1 MALIQVQGFGEAI
14 TGLDWIALPGLES
27 PGVEIRQLA
36 RSANAQWQYTWKKAG
51 KPTPYICFVPRGK
64 SKKKPVA
71 AGMLVSAA
79 IHDQTYMTLIEIDDL
94 QYWVFAAV
102 DGQPAKRMDFVGKA
116 PAVLNSI
123 RDFISTLSGSEELPV
138 YTNLPELLD
147 TLPHRFDVRPFSLDI
162 LAHSIQ
168 KKDYSQAKFQRYS
181 PLSLKVTLFVSFAL
195 LASAGYSIFQDQ
207 IEQMQLRQA
216 AKERQIE
223 IDNKLKELSAS
234 VEKEINSSQPIA
246 HVMPALWHALS
257 SLPIQINGWK
267 LTSIFCEAL
276 ACTLTYQAQS
286 FSTWRGYMLAKP
298 SEWADPSFTADTA
311 IVNQSI
317 AVELVESHKRNAEQ
331 LQSKDSLRYELGNLA
346 QLVAPLGMQLRFL
359 SNWEKV
365 IEQGQPQKNGLE
377 RLNIPLRSE
386 FTVTGPSILLT
397 DFSQR
402 LPVDASFQSLSIKL
416 EDKST
421 FELKGQ
427 MYARP

>member
-1 MALIQVQGFGEAI
+1 
-14 TGLDWIALPGLES
+14 
-27 PGVEIRQLA
+27 
-36 RSANAQWQYTWKKAG
+36 
-51 KPTPYICFVPRGK
+51 
-64 SKKKPVA
+64 
-71 AGMLVSAA
+71 
-79 IHDQTYMTLIEIDDL
+79 
-94 QYWVFAAV
+94 
-102 DGQPAKRMDFVGKA
+102 
-116 PAVLNSI
+116 
-123 RDFISTLSGSEELPV
+123 
-138 YTNLPELLD
+138 
-147 TLPHRFDVRPFSLDI
+147 
-162 LAHSIQ
+162 
-168 KKDYSQAKFQRYS
+168 
-181 PLSLKVTLFVSFAL
+181 
-195 LASAGYSIFQDQ
+195 
-207 IEQMQLRQA
+207 
-216 AKERQIE
+216 
-223 IDNKLKELSAS
+223 
-234 VEKEINSSQPIA
+234 
-246 HVMPALWHALS
+246 MPALWHALS

-331 LQSKDSLRYELGNLA
+331 LQSKESLRYELGNLA

-365 IEQGQPQKNGLE
+365 IGQGQPQKNGLE
-377 RLNIPLRSE
+377 GLNIPLRSE
-386 FTVTGPSILLT
+386 FTVTGPSILLA

-402 LPVDASFQSLSIKL
+402 LPVDASFQSLTVKL